1 MKKVFALILAVVMI
15 LSLTACGSSSGG
27 GGGEEK
33 DRLAKIKEAGKITL
47 VTEPYFAPMEFI
59 DPNKTGDD
67 QFQGVDIEIAKYIA
81 EKLGVELEIVALDFT
96 PLLVAMADGKYDMAI
111 SAIAYSPAR
120 AEAMNL
126 SDVYMITG
134 GGYGFICRTEDVGK
148 YNSIASLEGATV
160 ITQSGSVQEFLYNDQ
175 IKDAVKIKEFK
186 LVDNMTTAYL
196 AVSEG
201 KADVCV
207 CSTESAQL
215 YADANGG
222 LAVPEFRLTVDPNM
236 NGTVVALGPDD
247 TDSLKAF
254 INECIAELKADDQ
267 ITKWNDEYKAYAA
280 SLGIE

>member
-1 MKKVFALILAVVMI
+1 MKKMIAFLLAALMILAC
-15 LSLTACGSSSGG
+15 TACGGKDDTAK
-27 GGGEEK
+27 K
-33 DRLAKIKEAGKITL
+33 DRLAQIKENGKITL

-59 DPNKTGDD
+59 DPNKSGDD

-81 EKLGVELEIVALDFT
+81 DKLDVQLEIVALDFT

-126 SDVYMITG
+126 TDVYMITG
-134 GGYGFICRTEDVGK
+134 GGYGFICRSEDVAK
-148 YNSIASLEGATV
+148 YNSIESLEGATV

-175 IKDAVKIKEFK
+175 IKDAVKVKEFK

-247 TDSLKAF
+247 TDTLKEF
-254 INECIAELKADDQ
+254 INECIAELKAKDQ
-267 ITKWNDEYKAYAA
+267 ITKWNDEYKVYAA

>member
-15 LSLTACGSSSGG
+15 LSLTACGSS

-81 EKLGVELEIVALDFT
+81 EKLDVELEIVALDFT

>member
-1 MKKVFALILAVVMI
+1 MKKIFAFVMAI
-15 LSLTACGSSSGG
+15 AMLLCCAACGNSDTAGN
-27 GGGEEK
+27 
-33 DRLAKIKEAGKITL
+33 RLDEIKERGYIEV
-47 VTEPYFAPMEFI
+47 VTEPYFAPFEFI
-59 DPNKTGDD
+59 DSSLPEGE
-67 QFQGVDIEIAKYIA
+67 QFVGLDIELGQYIA
-81 EKLGVELEIVALDFT
+81 DKLGVELRIIPLEFAAVQSSIVE
-96 PLLVAMADGKYDMAI
+96 GKYDLAL
-111 SAIAYSPAR
+111 SALAYSPTR
-120 AEAMNL
+120 AEAMGMSN
-126 SDVYMITG
+126 SYYNDEAM
-134 GGYGFICRTEDVGK
+134 GFTFLTREEDYGK
-148 YNSIASLEGATV
+148 YESIESVADAV
-160 ITQSGSVQEFLYNDQ
+160 IVTQSGSVQEFLYNDQ
-175 IKDAVKIKEFK
+175 IKNAVKVKEFK

-247 TDSLKAF
+247 TDTLKEF
-254 INECIAELKADDQ
+254 INECIAELKAKDQ

>member
-15 LSLTACGSSSGG
+15 LSLTACGSS

-81 EKLGVELEIVALDFT
+81 EKLDVELEIVALDFT

-134 GGYGFICRTEDVGK
+134 GGYGFICRSEDVGK

-186 LVDNMTTAYL
+186 LVDNMTTAFL
-196 AVSEG
+196 AVAEG
-201 KADVCV
+201 KADVCI
-207 CSTESAQL
+207 CQTQSAQL
-215 YADANGG
+215 YAEANGG
-222 LAVPEFRLTVDPNM
+222 LAIPDFLLTVDPNM

>member
-15 LSLTACGSSSGG
+15 LSLTACGSS

-81 EKLGVELEIVALDFT
+81 EKLDVELEIVALDFT

-236 NGTVVALGPDD
+236 NGTVVALAPDD

>member
-1 MKKVFALILAVVMI
+1 MKKVIAFVLAALMILAC
-15 LSLTACGSSSGG
+15 TACGGKDDTAK
-27 GGGEEK
+27 K
-33 DRLAKIKEAGKITL
+33 DRLAQIKENGKITL

-59 DPNKTGDD
+59 DPNKSGDD

-81 EKLGVELEIVALDFT
+81 DKLDVDLEIVALDFT

-126 SDVYMITG
+126 TDVYMITG
-134 GGYGFICRTEDVGK
+134 GGYGFICRSEDVAK
-148 YNSIASLEGATV
+148 YNSIESLEGATV

-175 IKDAVKIKEFK
+175 IKNAVKVKEFK

-247 TDSLKAF
+247 TDTLKEF
-254 INECIAELKADDQ
+254 INECIAELKAKDQ